1 MWSCASQISRL
12 DYGNLDLCSLQL
24 LTIIHSVVFASAY
37 RTSVL
42 FTYTNNDP
50 TYTLAPTVGWT
61 VIEISAGIISA
72 CLPTLLPV
80 IRLFLKTIGIK
91 RNFFSSQRG
100 TNGASNVNKSNLSNL
115 NKSANADSTHRANGN
130 DFYRLNDETE
140 SDGSFTIDTQ
150 PVVMNSQFRP
160 DTKGYRNTVKSHRI
174 DELPADLTRDDI
186 PLSGIRVQTEF
197 KQSTS
202 PR

>member
-1 MWSCASQISRL
+1 M
-12 DYGNLDLCSLQL
+12 
-24 LTIIHSVVFASAY
+24 
-37 RTSVL
+37 L
-42 FTYTNNDP
+42 FTYKNDDP

-80 IRLFLKTIGIK
+80 IRLLLKTVGIK
-91 RNFFSSQRG
+91 RNFFSSHRG
-100 TNGASNVNKSNLSNL
+100 TNGASNVNKSNLSSRNP
-115 NKSANADSTHRANGN
+115 NKSMNADSTHRTNGN

-160 DTKGYRNTVKSHRI
+160 DTKGYRHATKSLRS
-174 DELPADLTRDDI
+174 DELSANLIRDDI
-186 PLSGIRVQTEF
+186 PLNGIRVQTEF
-197 KQSTS
+197 KQITS
-202 PR
+202 SK